1 MTARHDEW
9 FRAAD
14 KGSPG
19 LPVLGQSLQLS
30 PAVFHTLGIRL
41 QVASPDKVSRRDI
54 YIAGLFPFSG
64 SEGHVGNGVKPAV
77 DLALEHINNDSR
89 ILPHF
94 NLKIS
99 YNDTKCPDE
108 DAIRSQ

>member
-1 MTARHDEW
+1 MSKSAMRTILNRCTCHDLQSTILCLFLLSGNLTPVATA
-9 FRAAD
+9 
-14 KGSPG
+14 
-19 LPVLGQSLQLS
+19 
-30 PAVFHTLGIRL
+30 T
-41 QVASPDKVSRRDI
+41 PDKVSRRDI

-99 YNDTKCPDE
+99 YNDTK
-108 DAIRSQ
+108 